1 MTTTEIAY
9 DVDGSTM
16 VGQLALP
23 EGDGTRPA
31 VLIAHE
37 GNGLDDVQKRRP
49 ERFAEL
55 GYVAFALDYHGG
67 GEPLA
72 SRDEINR
79 RLTMLYED
87 PDVALRLARA
97 GLDVLLAQP
106 RVDRSKVAAVGY
118 CFGGTLVLDL
128 ARSGAELRAV
138 VGFHPGLTSTRP
150 PDATNV
156 TGKVLI
162 CVGSA
167 DPLITIEQR
176 RAFEDEMHAAGV
188 DWQMHVYGG
197 AKHSFT
203 HPLAGAAGLA
213 GLEYDQRTDERSW
226 RAMVDLLAEA
236 FV

>member
-1 MTTTEIAY
+1 MTMTDIAY

-16 VGQLALP
+16 VAACACRRVTG
-23 EGDGTRPA
+23 RPA

-106 RVDRSKVAAVGY
+106 RRPIQGRR
-118 CFGGTLVLDL
+118 GRLLL
-128 ARSGAELRAV
+128 RRHPRARPGAQRRRTAGRRRLPSRPHV
-138 VGFHPGLTSTRP
+138 HWP
-150 PDATNV
+150 PDATNI

-176 RAFEDEMHAAGV
+176 RAFEDEMQAAGV
-188 DWQMHVYGG
+188 DWQMHVRRRQ
-197 AKHSFT
+197 AQLHAS
-203 HPLAGAAGLA
+203 ARRRQAGLA
-213 GLEYDQRTDERSW
+213 SLEYDPRTDERSW
-226 RAMVDLLAEA
+226 RTMVDLLAEA